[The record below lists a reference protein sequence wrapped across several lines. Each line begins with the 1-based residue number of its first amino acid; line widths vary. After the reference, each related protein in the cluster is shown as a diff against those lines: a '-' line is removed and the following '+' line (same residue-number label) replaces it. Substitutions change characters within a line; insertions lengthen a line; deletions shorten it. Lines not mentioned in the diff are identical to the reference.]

1 MTMAHAIGRTL
12 LAVAALAGPAAF
24 LPAQAETAAWPDTFL
39 ARLEA
44 TALVQTLNGE
54 ILAASSATLALDK
67 WCGDHRLAGTGEA
80 KVVAHLIPGAKE
92 QATPEQRQRLGVGPD
107 EPIRY
112 RRVELVCGDHL
123 LSVADNWYVPSRLTP
138 EMNHLL
144 ETTDTPFGRAVL
156 ALNFTRR
163 TFAAT
168 VLWRPLPDAWETRP
182 VPRFAG
188 GASMPI
194 PQALFEHRAVLYTK
208 DGLAFSE
215 VRETY
220 QRPLLD
226 FPLPGP

>member
-1 MTMAHAIGRTL
+1 MGPSIGWTL
-12 LAVAALAGPAAF
+12 LAVVAIAGPAA
-24 LPAQAETAAWPDTFL
+24 LIPALAETQAWPDSFL

-54 ILAASSATLALDK
+54 ILAGSSATLVLDR
-67 WCGDHRLAGTGEA
+67 WCGAHRLAGAGPA
-80 KVVAHLIPGAKE
+80 KVVAHLIPGVDK
-92 QATPEQRQRLGVGPD
+92 QASPEQRRRLDVGPN

-112 RRVELVCGDHL
+112 RRVELACGDHV
-123 LSVADNWYVPSRLTP
+123 LSVADNWYVPGRLTP

-163 TFAAT
+163 TFA
-168 VLWRPLPDAWETRP
+168 VNILWRPLPENWETRP
-182 VPRFAG
+182 VAGFAP
-188 GASMPI
+188 GAAMQI
-194 PQALFEHRAVLYTK
+194 PEALFEHRAVLYTK

-220 QRPLLD
+220 RRPLLD
-226 FPLPGP
+226 FPLPVP